1 MTIIDKLA
9 ISAQKGRMA
18 AEQVEAYRKAI
29 APLQANLA
37 GSKAV
42 RQQAFMASRARL
54 LNSQN

>member
-37 GSKAV
+37 DAKAL
-42 RQQAFMASRARL
+42 RQRAFMAIRARL
-54 LNSQN
+54 PVSQN